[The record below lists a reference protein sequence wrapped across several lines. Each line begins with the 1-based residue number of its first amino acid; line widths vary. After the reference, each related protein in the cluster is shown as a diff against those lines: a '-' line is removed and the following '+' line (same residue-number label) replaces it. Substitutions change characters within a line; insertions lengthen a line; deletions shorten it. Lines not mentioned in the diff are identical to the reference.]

1 MNGKLWIMGLMVFV
15 CGLIGVWHP
24 AAIAGEKEDR
34 IKLYETCIIKKIVR
48 CESLAELLETSRSP
62 TLRTYAELQDKKAQ
76 FYYAEIEMLINLMV
90 QNRLEPKQYKVE
102 NFLENQ
108 FYKSLAK

>member
-1 MNGKLWIMGLMVFV
+1 MNGKVWIIGLMVFV
-15 CGLIGVWHP
+15 CGLIGFWHP
-24 AAIAGEKEDR
+24 AGIADEKENLTE
-34 IKLYETCIIKKIVR
+34 LYERWIVKKIVR
-48 CESLAELLETSRSP
+48 CESQAALLETSRSP